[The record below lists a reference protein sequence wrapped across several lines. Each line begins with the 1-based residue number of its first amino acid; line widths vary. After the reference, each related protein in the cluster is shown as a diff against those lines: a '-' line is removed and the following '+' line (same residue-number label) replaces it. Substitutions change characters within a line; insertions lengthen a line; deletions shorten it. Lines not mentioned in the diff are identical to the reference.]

1 MGHFAEWKPTW
12 NDFLFGTAEN
22 GHQSC
27 GPEQRGFIIVCGPRS
42 VTLGVM
48 RNQMEWQRKLL
59 QPGMNAHG
67 YTTVG
72 NVLKPQVVVFFSVQ
86 FVNNCI
92 DLWRWPYHMSARSTS
107 QPVCT
112 LMSFLIKKENPLERG
127 GGGAGGVLR

>member
-72 NVLKPQVVVFFSVQ
+72 NVLKPQVFFFFLSSLS
-86 FVNNCI
+86 I
-92 DLWRWPYHMSARSTS
+92 IASTS
-107 QPVCT
+107 
-112 LMSFLIKKENPLERG
+112 G
-127 GGGAGGVLR
+127 GGHITCLQEVQVNLSVL